1 MPSAQQFVAP
11 KWFSSLK
18 QIVIGNGY
26 CEDDRIVEIDGLGEL
41 ESIVVG
47 EGSFTYARTRSAVRK
62 SKRADGTLRI
72 VNCPKLKSIRIGC
85 FSFSDFHFVE
95 LYNLPSLQ
103 TIHLGMDCF
112 YNAPSFS
119 LANMP
124 SLESIIFDGYNF
136 SNCHSVVFS
145 DLPKLQSIELG
156 ALTFCGDCRNGRMT
170 IQEKPYYSMNT
181 LIMRDLPALSL
192 FSGGMCCFC
201 DIGSVVLK
209 NIPQLSTVGT
219 FFPNNSFQCTY
230 SLTSSNAYTLSCV

>member
-26 CEDDRIVEIDGLGEL
+26 CEDDRIVEFDGLGEL

-119 LANMP
+119 LA
-124 SLESIIFDGYNF
+124 
-136 SNCHSVVFS
+136 
-145 DLPKLQSIELG
+145 
-156 ALTFCGDCRNGRMT
+156 
-170 IQEKPYYSMNT
+170 
-181 LIMRDLPALSL
+181 
-192 FSGGMCCFC
+192 
-201 DIGSVVLK
+201 
-209 NIPQLSTVGT
+209 
-219 FFPNNSFQCTY
+219 SFTC
-230 SLTSSNAYTLSCV
+230 